1 LALPLALAP
10 PSIPLAVAVVTL
22 MSLAGPLR
30 YGPLGALIA
39 DVIPEERREAAFAAN
54 RIAYNVAALAGPLL
68 GAALVAVDWRALHA
82 GVALV
87 FSLSLPAALRLPR
100 TVGRRGLTRRA
111 FALGQFASRGF
122 LVVFGSSL
130 AATVTYNS
138 FETLFPVSLTQSHG
152 LAPSQWG
159 VLFVINP
166 IVVMLM
172 QLRVT
177 RWTSGLGQ
185 ATKLAI
191 ALPVMGFAFLP
202 LLVDANAAVLVLIM
216 LVFVAG
222 EMLWAPTAET
232 LVARLA
238 PSDGRGAYMST
249 LGIAG
254 GVGAALTPAL
264 GLHVR
269 AAAGDEAMWL
279 VVATVSAVAGTLYVL
294 AARTSRTDL
303 PEPVPA

>member
-1 LALPLALAP
+1 
-10 PSIPLAVAVVTL
+10 
-22 MSLAGPLR
+22 
-30 YGPLGALIA
+30 
-39 DVIPEERREAAFAAN
+39 VIFA
-54 RIAYNVAALAGPLL
+54 
-68 GAALVAVDWRALHA
+68 
-82 GVALV
+82 
-87 FSLSLPAALRLPR
+87 
-100 TVGRRGLTRRA
+100 
-111 FALGQFASRGF
+111 
-122 LVVFGSSL
+122 SSL

-172 QLRVT
+172 QMRVT

-202 LLVDANAAVLVLIM
+202 LLVDANALVLVLIM
-216 LVFVAG
+216 LVFVTG
-222 EMLWAPTAET
+222 EMLWAPTAEA

-238 PSDGRGAYMST
+238 PAHGRGAYMST

-254 GVGAALTPAL
+254 GAGAALTPAL

-279 VVATVSAVAGTLYVL
+279 LVATVSLVAGMLYVL
-294 AARTSRTDL
+294 AARTSQA
-303 PEPVPA
+303 EVPAPVAA